1 MVSLYL
7 INKRIVDVDMS
18 CDELLK
24 ARDIIEVDKLSQDES
39 IAKEDV
45 LEEPNHIEELDL
57 SFISLSTINEIVYE
71 EVSKSSAIKT
81 QKAID
86 AYNLTT
92 YKTSLKPSII
102 IRNNGILA

>member
-1 MVSLYL
+1 
-7 INKRIVDVDMS
+7 MS

-24 ARDIIEVDKLSQDES
+24 AQDMIEVDKLSQDES
-39 IAKEDV
+39 LEESNI
-45 LEEPNHIEELDL
+45 LEEPTHIEELDL

-71 EVSKSSAIKT
+71 EVSKSSVIKT

-86 AYNLTT
+86 AYNLAA

-102 IRNNGILA
+102 IRNFEKEQE